1 VTVEARVAK
10 GFHENTYG
18 TIIFSQSYGMF
29 RLECAKQEIPQD
41 NATEGRREMTG
52 SIPLIFLLGTLIG
65 VLAGGAM
72 CVRYLRQELAADI
85 GPRLRRLQLQL
96 DSLESALNLVLVS
109 RYAEIGS
116 QLSRE
121 GANRSIGGGPT

>member
-1 VTVEARVAK
+1 
-10 GFHENTYG
+10 
-18 TIIFSQSYGMF
+18 
-29 RLECAKQEIPQD
+29 
-41 NATEGRREMTG
+41 MTG

-65 VLAGGAM
+65 VLAGGAL
-72 CVRYLRQELAADI
+72 CVRYLRQEIAADI

-116 QLSRE
+116 RLPRE
-121 GANRSIGGGPT
+121 GANRFIDSGPT